1 MTTQL
6 PDVDTL
12 IKMAKDDP
20 EGLERLRHELC
31 TQLIEN
37 APEHY
42 QRRLNGIQFQI
53 NMTRRKSSNGLH
65 SCIKISEMMLES
77 YQKLQSALAELSENG
92 YRQYS
97 KEKPQHCADI
107 INFKLTSE
115 KG

>member
-1 MTTQL
+1 
-6 PDVDTL
+6 
-12 IKMAKDDP
+12 
-20 EGLERLRHELC
+20 
-31 TQLIEN
+31 
-37 APEHY
+37 
-42 QRRLNGIQFQI
+42 
-53 NMTRRKSSNGLH
+53 
-65 SCIKISEMMLES
+65 MLES